1 MIYFDT
7 SYIAK
12 CYLNEPYAEVVR
24 RCAMQA
30 EGLACSHLG
39 RVEFW
44 SVLNRHIR
52 EGRLAAKQAQAIRR
66 IFSEDEADDVWHWFP
81 VTSVLLTKV
90 CGILEHLPR
99 DLFIRSAD
107 AIHLVSAKEHDLD
120 EIYTNDVHIL
130 QCAPFF
136 GLRGRDVIPI

>member
-24 RCAMQA
+24 QCAMQA
-30 EGLACSHLG
+30 EGLACSQLG

-52 EGRLAAKQAQAIRR
+52 EGRLAAHRA
-66 IFSEDEADDVWHWFP
+66 
-81 VTSVLLTKV
+81 
-90 CGILEHLPR
+90 
-99 DLFIRSAD
+99 RSAATFPPKAD
-107 AIHLVSAKEHDLD
+107 FTRAS
-120 EIYTNDVHIL
+120 
-130 QCAPFF
+130 
-136 GLRGRDVIPI
+136 IPS